1 MTGGGAIAAG
11 RVVDG
16 VIFDMDG
23 VIVDSEH
30 LWGRSWGA
38 FAERHG
44 RAWSEADSVTLQGM
58 SVPEWAVA
66 LAALVGRPELADQA
80 RLQCV
85 DHYVAAIESGE
96 GPPLDGARRL
106 VEEIARRCRIALAS
120 SAPRR
125 GIDAALRRDRIDG
138 LFTATVSSEEVPR
151 GKPFPDVYLEAARR
165 LGLGPSHGAA
175 VEDSGNGIR
184 AAVAAG
190 LAVVALPN
198 QAFPPPPD
206 ALALAEYVA
215 ADHDD
220 VLDFLLPRLPRQ

>member
-1 MTGGGAIAAG
+1 MLSG
-11 RVVDG
+11 VV
-16 VIFDMDG
+16 FDMDG

-30 LWGRSWGA
+30 LWDRSWGT

-44 RAWSEADSVTLQGM
+44 RAWTDADSITLQGM
-58 SVPEWAVA
+58 SVPEWAAA
-66 LAALVGRPELADQA
+66 LAALIGRPELADQA
-80 RLQCV
+80 RQECV
-85 DHYVAAIESGE
+85 DHYVAAIENGQ

-106 VEEIARRCRIALAS
+106 VEGIADRCRIALAS

-125 GIDAALRRDRIDG
+125 GIDAALRRDRIEG
-138 LFTATVSSEEVPR
+138 LFTTTVSSEEVPR

-165 LGLGPSHGAA
+165 LGLDPAHGAA

-184 AAVAAG
+184 AAAAAG

-198 QAFPPPPD
+198 RAFPPPPA
-206 ALALAEYVA
+206 ALELAEYVA

-220 VLDFLLPRLPRQ
+220 VLAFLLPRLPPQ

>member
-1 MTGGGAIAAG
+1 VSAAG
-11 RVVDG
+11 PLRGVV
-16 VIFDMDG
+16 FDMDG

-44 RAWSEADSVTLQGM
+44 RAWTDADSVALQGM
-58 SVPEWAVA
+58 SVPEWAA
-66 LAALVGRPELADQA
+66 ELARRVGRPELADRA
-80 RLQCV
+80 RRQCV
-85 DHYVAAIESGE
+85 DLYVAAIENGE

-106 VEEIARRCRIALAS
+106 VEGVAGRCRIALAS

-125 GIDAALRRDRIDG
+125 GIDAALRRDRIAG

-165 LGLGPSHGAA
+165 LGLDPAHGAG

-184 AAVAAG
+184 AAAAAG

-198 QAFPPPPD
+198 RAFPPPPD
-206 ALALAEYVA
+206 ALALAEHVA
-215 ADHDD
+215 AHHDD
-220 VLDFLLPRLPRQ
+220 VLDFLLPRLSRR